1 MGTISISLG
10 GLQKVSGNWDD
21 FQLLT
26 NGKGDT
32 I

>member
-1 MGTISISLG
+1 MISISLG

-26 NGKGDT
+26 DGKGDA